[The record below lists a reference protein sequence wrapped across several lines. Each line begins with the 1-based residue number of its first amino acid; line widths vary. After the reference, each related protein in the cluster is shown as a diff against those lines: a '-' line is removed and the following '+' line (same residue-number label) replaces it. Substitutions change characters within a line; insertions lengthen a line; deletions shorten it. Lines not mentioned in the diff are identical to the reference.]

1 MATNFSYSNH
11 DLPIWKKKIQM
22 DVLQVILIDFT
33 ISQLNWNGDLSWNM
47 YGIVTSHVQK

>member
-1 MATNFSYSNH
+1 MYYKSF
-11 DLPIWKKKIQM
+11 DF
-22 DVLQVILIDFT
+22 LQVILIDFT